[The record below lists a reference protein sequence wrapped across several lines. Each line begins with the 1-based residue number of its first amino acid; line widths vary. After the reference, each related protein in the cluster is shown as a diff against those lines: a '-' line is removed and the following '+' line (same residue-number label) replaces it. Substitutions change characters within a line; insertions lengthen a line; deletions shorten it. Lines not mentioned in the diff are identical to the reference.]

1 MKYHEPILVRV
12 IVCDERVA
20 CALVSV
26 LESLILCSVSSC
38 VSFLLAV
45 AVSDYLFKLLIIGD
59 SGVGKSCLLL
69 RFTDDTFS
77 ESYTSTIG
85 VDFVSTEVM
94 VVIAGPVAGTWCLLR
109 RSTNDSFYSISLYH
123 A

>member
-12 IVCDERVA
+12 IVC
-20 CALVSV
+20 ALVSV
-26 LESLILCSVSSC
+26 LESLTLCSVSSC

-85 VDFVSTEVM
+85 VDFVSTSVM
-94 VVIAGPVAGTWCLLR
+94 VVIALSTIGNFPPRHGT
-109 RSTNDSFYSISLYH
+109 DD
-123 A
+123 